1 MHPEKYK
8 IFSFKRISV
17 VMTSYFSNKLCVFL
31 IVYSLYG
38 CYIDIP
44 GIGKVGSH
52 ILNFYLKIML
62 LRNRLKGTLLN
73 PFAEGARM
81 QNI

>member
-1 MHPEKYK
+1 M
-8 IFSFKRISV
+8 
-17 VMTSYFSNKLCVFL
+17 CFL